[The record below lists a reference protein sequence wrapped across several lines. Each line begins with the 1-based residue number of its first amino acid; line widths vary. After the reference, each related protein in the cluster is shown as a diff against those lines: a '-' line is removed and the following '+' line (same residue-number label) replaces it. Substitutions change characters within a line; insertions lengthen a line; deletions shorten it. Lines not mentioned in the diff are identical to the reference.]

1 MRASLYR
8 NDRASFLPVH
18 TANTFYHHVF
28 YKFTTCFIQTD
39 AGEGIEKR
47 DGRKTMK
54 KKTKRTGHFNRAL
67 ALLFTALLVLQAAA
81 LGSGLSMTADA
92 SEAADVSV
100 TAGTSEAASAPDA
113 VNAPAAA
120 DTAETESAPE
130 AADVSEAVRKRQMLR
145 KQ

>member
-1 MRASLYR
+1 MRESLYR
-8 NDRASFLPVH
+8 NDRGVLLPADS
-18 TANTFYHHVF
+18 ANAFYHHVF
-28 YKFTTCFIQTD
+28 YRFTTCFIQTD

-81 LGSGLSMTADA
+81 LGAGLSMTADA
-92 SEAADVSV
+92 SEAADVSE
-100 TAGTSEAASAPDA
+100 TAGTSEEASAPEA

-120 DTAETESAPE
+120 DTAEIFE
-130 AADVSEAVRKRQMLR
+130 LR
-145 KQ
+145 DGHDQVPLRY